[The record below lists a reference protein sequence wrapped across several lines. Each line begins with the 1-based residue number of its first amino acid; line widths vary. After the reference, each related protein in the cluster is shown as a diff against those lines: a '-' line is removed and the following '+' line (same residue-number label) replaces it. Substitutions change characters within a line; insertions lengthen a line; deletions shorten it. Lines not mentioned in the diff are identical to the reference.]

1 MHTVIESDRQCAR
14 DLLAGFAHT
23 QPPVEFMLEQCA
35 NHIAAHR
42 EREAMAIANI
52 AAKNISTRL
61 EGGPASELVIRE
73 YIVEAFKH

>member
-1 MHTVIESDRQCAR
+1 MKRGSDTETSVNETMHTVTESDRQCAR

-42 EREAMAIANI
+42 ERIEEAIRAVAKSN
-52 AAKNISTRL
+52 AAPLDDTQT
-61 EGGPASELVIRE
+61 IR
-73 YIVEAFKH
+73 